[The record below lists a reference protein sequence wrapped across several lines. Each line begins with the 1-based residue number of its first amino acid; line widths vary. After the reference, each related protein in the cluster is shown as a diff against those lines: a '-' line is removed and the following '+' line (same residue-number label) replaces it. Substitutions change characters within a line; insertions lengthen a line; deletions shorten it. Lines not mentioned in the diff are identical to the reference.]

1 MIATAKASR
10 ILVADDHPVLRM
22 GIVALVANEADMQ
35 VVGEASTGHE
45 AIAQFR
51 LLRPDIT
58 LLDIQMPE
66 MDGMD
71 ALIAIRGEYP
81 SARIIVFTTYG
92 GDVLARRALEAGAQA
107 YVLKGMIREELVD
120 IIRAVLNGLRRVSSD
135 VAQQLAYHMGDDQLS
150 ERELDVLRLMSEG
163 NSNRRIAQ
171 ALAISEATA
180 KSHVQS
186 ILGKLQ
192 ARDRSHAVALAL
204 KRGIIRLSVP

>member
-1 MIATAKASR
+1 
-10 ILVADDHPVLRM
+10 
-22 GIVALVANEADMQ
+22 
-35 VVGEASTGHE
+35 
-45 AIAQFR
+45 
-51 LLRPDIT
+51 
-58 LLDIQMPE
+58 

-71 ALIAIRGEYP
+71 ALIAIRSEFP
-81 SARIIVFTTYG
+81 SARIIVLTTYG

-120 IIRAVLNGLRRVSSD
+120 IIRAVLSGHRRVSSD
-135 VAQQLAYHMGDDQLS
+135 VARQLANHMGDDQLS
-150 ERELDVLRLMSEG
+150 AREMDVLRLMAEG

-171 ALAISEATA
+171 ALTISEATT

-204 KRGIIRLSVP
+204 TRGIIRLSAP